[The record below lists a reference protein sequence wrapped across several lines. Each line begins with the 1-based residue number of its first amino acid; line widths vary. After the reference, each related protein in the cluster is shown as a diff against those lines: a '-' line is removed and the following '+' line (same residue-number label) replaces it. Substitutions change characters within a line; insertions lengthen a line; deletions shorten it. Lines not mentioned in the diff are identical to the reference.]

1 MVDLSGELH
10 KHHHSPADRDPDV
23 GGPGTTPARRRVL
36 VINRTVRTGS
46 SATRPPDR

>member
-1 MVDLSGELH
+1 M
-10 KHHHSPADRDPDV
+10 
-23 GGPGTTPARRRVL
+23 TPRRRVL